1 MQVTVEQSSPCTVIL
16 NVEIDQEQV
25 SRTFESTYRQF
36 SRFTN
41 VPGFRPGKAP
51 RALVERYVD
60 KSRVKQQAMERI
72 IRETFQEALSEQSI
86 TPLRGR
92 DPELDGNPEINDRE
106 PFTYRA
112 IVSLEPE
119 VALGA
124 YTGLTVTRPVMEV
137 TDEVIDKHIE
147 TLRERAAKLEVV
159 TDRGVEPGDQLSA
172 ENRVIFEG
180 EEPDDQP
187 VRRQLIRLG
196 SNIPGFDEAIMGM
209 TVGEER
215 TFTLTFPEDYH
226 EEDRRGKTATFHVK
240 VTAIRARVL
249 PALDDDFAM
258 SVTGAETVAEMRELE
273 AAKLREQNK
282 ELSDQLA
289 EQQLIAQI
297 INNSTIN
304 FPEVLVRDEVQDE
317 FRNLAQELRKQ
328 NVSYAQFLEVNGLTP
343 ETHQEQSLKAAAVR
357 IAALLALRDISV
369 QENLQPSEAE
379 VNAEF
384 EKLLSAGTIT
394 DDQYD
399 EFVVDTRRRIQLANA
414 LVQRR
419 LHDFLFANNTIVDK
433 QVDDLP
439 NPEDT
444 EIELANEIS
453 QAGETEK
460 SAEPVKETEQEE
472 TETASQE

>member
-60 KSRVKQQAMERI
+60 KSRVRQQAMERL
-72 IRETFQEALSEQSI
+72 IRETFQDALQEQSI

-92 DPELDGNPEINDRE
+92 DPELESSPEIQDHE
-106 PFTYRA
+106 SFTYRA
-112 IVSLEPE
+112 VVPLEPE
-119 VALGA
+119 VALGS
-124 YTGLTVTRPVMEV
+124 YTGLTVTRPVMEI
-137 TDEVIDKHIE
+137 TDAVLDKHIE
-147 TLRERAAKLEVV
+147 SLRERSAKLEIVS
-159 TDRGVEPGDQLSA
+159 DRGVEPGDQLTA
-172 ENRVIFEG
+172 ENKVLFDG

-215 TFTLTFPEDYH
+215 VFTLTFPEDYH
-226 EEDRRGKTATFHVK
+226 EEDKRGKVATFTVK

-258 SVTGAETVAEMRELE
+258 AVTGAETLAEMRELE
-273 AAKLREQNK
+273 AVKLREQNK

-304 FPEVLVRDEVQDE
+304 FPEVLIRDEVQDE

-328 NVSYAQFLEVNGLTP
+328 NVSYAQFLEINGLTP

-369 QENLQPSEAE
+369 QENLQPSEEE

-399 EFVVDTRRRIQLANA
+399 EFVIDTRRRIQLANA

-433 QVDDLP
+433 LVEDLP

-444 EIELANEIS
+444 EIELANEIT
-453 QAGETEK
+453 Q
-460 SAEPVKETEQEE
+460 SAQIEPSEEPEIETEQEA